1 MLPKSRIA
9 SALFVGLG
17 LALVVAGLVAPK
29 FLNGDARFPLDLEN
43 TTWTLH
49 DPNGAVGE
57 EDEDGAAV
65 EVSVPLTRQLHMTVQ
80 NPANEGVVALRIGD
94 SLLRG
99 DKGSDFENLVTASTW
114 SLQMDRK
121 SGEFVAPAKLST
133 VMALPETEVPVD
145 GVWLK
150 FPSNVEQ
157 RDYRVFDSVLRT
169 SAPARF
175 TGEKEQYGR
184 TLYTFEQDIPA
195 TNVASLYADAQ
206 NTMTVPAPEPDGGQ
220 KQVFRHHAATRE
232 FTVDKITGLVVGMR
246 EKVDEFYADRTGKK
260 VRSIYSY
267 DAEMDEE
274 QTRALAEQLPAVTQ
288 RVSRTVTYA
297 VIGLGALIALAGLV
311 AAFWP
316 SSPLRSSSVSSPR
329 RRQRES
335 VRHRT

>member
-49 DPNGAVGE
+49 DPDGTVGE
-57 EDEDGAAV
+57 EKDDG
-65 EVSVPLTRQLHMTVQ
+65 EVADATVPLTRQLHMTVQ
-80 NPANEGVVALRIGD
+80 NPANDEVAALRIGD

-99 DKGSDFENLVTASTW
+99 DKDSDFENLLAASTW
-114 SLQMDRK
+114 SLQMDRR

-133 VMALPETEVPVD
+133 VMALPDAEVPVD

-150 FPSNVEQ
+150 FPSNVEPH
-157 RDYRVFDSVLRT
+157 DYHVFDPTLRAAAT
-169 SAPARF
+169 ARF
-175 TGEKEQYGR
+175 TGETEQYGR

-195 TNVASLYADAQ
+195 TNVASQYADAQ
-206 NTMTVPAPEPDGGQ
+206 NTMTVPAAGPDGGQ
-220 KQVFRHHAATRE
+220 QQVFRHHSAQRE
-232 FTVDKITGLVVGMR
+232 FTVDQITGLVVGMN
-246 EKVDEFYADRTGKK
+246 ETVDDYYADRAGKK
-260 VRSIYSY
+260 VRTIVSY
-267 DAEMDEE
+267 DAKMSQE

-288 RVSRTVTYA
+288 RISRSVTYT
-297 VIGLGALIALAGLV
+297 VIGLGTLTALAGLA

-316 SSPLRSSSVSSPR
+316 SAPR
-329 RRQRES
+329 HGRRWES
-335 VRHRT
+335 MRRNTEV

>member
-49 DPNGAVGE
+49 DPDGTVGE
-57 EDEDGAAV
+57 ESGDGQVADAN
-65 EVSVPLTRQLHMTVQ
+65 VPLTRQLHMTVQ
-80 NPANEGVVALRIGD
+80 NPANDEVAALRIGD
-94 SLLRG
+94 SLLRS
-99 DKGSDFENLVTASTW
+99 DKDSDFNNLVTASTW
-114 SLQMDRK
+114 ALQMDRR
-121 SGEFVAPAKLST
+121 SGAFVAPAKLST
-133 VMALPETEVPVD
+133 VMALPETDVPVD

-150 FPSNVEQ
+150 FPSNVGQ
-157 RDYRVFDSVLRT
+157 QDYQVFEPALRT
-169 SAPARF
+169 TAPARF
-175 TGEKEQYGR
+175 TGEVEEYGR
-184 TLYTFEQDIPA
+184 TLYTFEQEIPA

-206 NTMTVPAPEPDGGQ
+206 NTMTVPAAEPDGGQ
-220 KQVFRHHAATRE
+220 KQVFRHHAATRV
-232 FTVDKITGLVVGMR
+232 FTVDQITGLVVGMT

-288 RVSRTVTYA
+288 RVSRSVTYA
-297 VIGLGALIALAGLV
+297 VIGVGSLIAVAGLL

-316 SSPLRSSSVSSPR
+316 SAPR
-329 RRQRES
+329 GK
-335 VRHRT
+335 RHRVPAAASRR